1 MESVRLIRWGRY
13 VNSSNFIFKIYIR
26 RNYVFYV
33 VILLV
38 PLKILTI
45 VSLVAFM
52 LPPQVGAQKVVVP
65 ISVIISLNVF
75 ILLIESILP
84 KTLSIPYIGN
94 LMKQYPQ
101 HELKT
106 NLLLFQH
113 TQ

>member
-1 MESVRLIRWGRY
+1 MGRY
-13 VNSSNFIFKIYIR
+13 VNSSNFIFKIHIK
-26 RNYVFYV
+26 RNSAFYA
-33 VILLV
+33 VILLI

-45 VSLVAFM
+45 VSLVAFI

-75 ILLIESILP
+75 ILLIENMLP

-94 LMKQYPQ
+94 LTKYYRL

-106 NLLLFQH
+106 DLSLFQH
-113 TQ
+113 T